1 MQTEDGSGD
10 GFVGR
15 ANLRS
20 WSICTLRL
28 IVTTIYRYL
37 PISTPNRI
45 KLQRPV
51 AMEQSTGH

>member
-10 GFVGR
+10 GFCWTCKLEVLVNMYLP
-15 ANLRS
+15 AN
-20 WSICTLRL
+20 WNN
-28 IVTTIYRYL
+28 YL